1 MAPIILIVV
10 VLGILVTE
18 YLAFTRVWR
27 PHVRSVV
34 RWSFIT
40 SAVLAVISSYI
51 TTFHY
56 EHMPNSNTR
65 FVGWPIPRV
74 VFQRDTPDG
83 PWLDFVGITMLLA
96 FPMNFILFVLV
107 PSILALP
114 FTRAPKTSP

>member
-1 MAPIILIVV
+1 MASIILIVV

-18 YLAFTRVWR
+18 YLAFVRVWR
-27 PHVRSVV
+27 PSVPSVV

-40 SAVLAVISSYI
+40 LAVLAVLGSYI

-74 VFQRDTPDG
+74 IFQRDTADG
-83 PWLDFVGITMLLA
+83 RWLDFVGINMVLA
-96 FPMNFILFVLV
+96 FPMNFMLFMLL
-107 PSILALP
+107 PSIVALP
-114 FTRAPKTSP
+114 FTRTSKPLP